1 MRLLREP
8 DMGTEVP
15 DVFTERLLRAQLA
28 RFLRNYTPKRGPV
41 PETNKYDAV
50 EAEERY
56 EAFCSVFLPTIPPAF
71 ALAQPERRW
80 DARLP
85 TLPKQRQLLHMAVF
99 EFLCWNYRPTL
110 LQPTDGY
117 IPGYK
122 QVLVSHGKRALAAAA
137 LCLLESVSAL
147 HGLMGGSHTRYSG
160 IISPLFEGAVPLL
173 CLCADPG
180 FPEAREE
187 DREPRPGPQSQSL
200 ETVMKRMRSDP
211 LGARL
216 NMVTRAECMQAARGA
231 LATLQTLAEVSEMAQ
246 VGSRT
251 LARLINTVD
260 GSSSDNSDNSSIAN
274 SPPTAPQA
282 SSRVDA
288 VSFGGPGQ
296 HDGGSWTGAMG
307 QQDVAIP
314 RPQPALDAV
323 SQWAY
328 DPETHPEGSVGYR
341 PDFSFPAGNTG
352 ISVGGAIGA
361 ESWEVFFR
369 DFAGGFGL

>member
-41 PETNKYDAV
+41 PETNKYDVV

-80 DARLP
+80 DERLA
-85 TLPKQRQLLHMAVF
+85 TMPKQRQLLHMAVF

-110 LQPTDGY
+110 LQPTDGH
-117 IPGYK
+117 IPGFK
-122 QVLVSHGKRALAAAA
+122 KVLVSHGKRALAAAA

-147 HGLMGGSHTRYSG
+147 HGLMGGSHTRFPG

-173 CLCADPG
+173 CLCADPS
-180 FPEAREE
+180 FPGPREE
-187 DREPRPGPQSQSL
+187 DKEPQPGPQSQSL

-216 NMVTRAECMQAARGA
+216 NSVTRTECMQAARGA
-231 LATLQTLAEVSEMAQ
+231 LATLKTLAEVSEMAQ
-246 VGSRT
+246 VGART
-251 LARLINTVD
+251 LERLINTVD
-260 GSSSDNSDNSSIAN
+260 GSSSSITT
-274 SPPTAPQA
+274 SPPTAPQG

-288 VSFGGPGQ
+288 VSLEGPDQ
-296 HDGGSWTGAMG
+296 HDGDNWTAATG
-307 QQDVAIP
+307 QRDVAIP
-314 RPQPALDAV
+314 GAQPAFDAV
-323 SQWAY
+323 SQWVY
-328 DPETHPEGSVGYR
+328 DPETHPEGSVGYH
-341 PDFSFPAGNTG
+341 PDFSFPADDTG
-352 ISVGGAIGA
+352 ISVGGAMGA

-369 DFAGGFGL
+369 DFTGGFGL

>member
-28 RFLRNYTPKRGPV
+28 RFLRNHTPKRAAV

-50 EAEERY
+50 TAEERY

-80 DARLP
+80 DTRLE

-99 EFLCWNYRPTL
+99 EWLCWNYRPTL
-110 LQPTDGY
+110 LQPADGSG
-117 IPGYK
+117 PGYK
-122 QVLVSHGKRALAAAA
+122 RVLVSHGKRALAAAA
-137 LCLLESVSAL
+137 LGLVESVSAL
-147 HGLMGGSHTRYSG
+147 HGLMGGSHMRYPG
-160 IISPLFEGAVPLL
+160 IISPLFEGAVPLV

-180 FPEAREE
+180 FPGTREE

-200 ETVMKRMRSDP
+200 EAVMKRMRSDP
-211 LGARL
+211 LGARV
-216 NMVTRAECMQAARGA
+216 NSVTRAECMQAARGA

-246 VGSRT
+246 VGAQT

-260 GSSSDNSDNSSIAN
+260 SSIVT

-282 SSRVDA
+282 SSPADT
-288 VSFGGPGQ
+288 VSLGEPGQ
-296 HDGGSWTGAMG
+296 RDAAT
-307 QQDVAIP
+307 P
-314 RPQPALDAV
+314 RPQPAVNAIY
-323 SQWAY
+323 QWAY
-328 DPETHPEGSVGYR
+328 DPETYSAGAVGYH
-341 PDFSFPAGNTG
+341 PNFSFPAGDMG
-352 ISVGGAIGA
+352 ISMGGPVGPDG
-361 ESWEVFFR
+361 WDVFFR
-369 DFAGGFGL
+369 DFTGDFGL